1 MSGHQ
6 DHLHGGGSQG
16 VGYTLSS
23 TLMQN
28 KLRNTPTEGQRAKR
42 RQCHKACIHADIVH
56 DPSQCNATTFP
67 EQSRKISNKL
77 RNRERRAF

>member
-1 MSGHQ
+1 VSGHQ

-42 RQCHKACIHADIVH
+42 RQCRRARIHADIVH
-56 DPSQCNATTFP
+56 DPSHCNVTTFP
-67 EQSRKISNKL
+67 GQSRKISNKL
-77 RNRERRAF
+77 RNRERWAF